1 MWWYKLSGEKEIIM
15 KKMKAAAVILALAL
29 PAGAGAMEFQT
40 PGAVGIG
47 GAGVARATDARAV
60 YWNPGG
66 LAFPEKNFSSRLNL
80 GTGININSSLAAN
93 VDKIGKMDVNDLKNL
108 SFTSGSLDTTANAS
122 ATAQAVEYIGIVN
135 DLAINRGTMTAT
147 PGGFL
152 AFQYR
157 GIGVAAIMSSEI
169 ISYPIPDTKNVRPG
183 DPTLTTVPLFAIGIG
198 AVGAT
203 TSGTLFDSTQRTA
216 IEAAFLTSGATSAA
230 EAKAIVDR
238 LEAQLQAGNKSE
250 QTSQQL
256 ADALILMA
264 NSFTSGLSIEK
275 NTTAVFLSGF
285 ALAEIPVAYGH
296 QFDLGGF
303 GKLGLGA
310 AVKVMQGTT
319 SFTRKELITLKDSGD
334 IFKDVKNN
342 QTDSTNFG
350 IDLGTQWR
358 LEDVPIIGP
367 LNVGFVV
374 KNVNSPQFDSYKV
387 NGVSGPKVKVEPQAR
402 LGVAIDPLS
411 WLTIAADMDVSKN
424 KTVLPNVES
433 QVLGGGA
440 EAHFSWIAVRGGVY
454 KNMTDSAYK
463 PVLTA
468 GLSLGPQ
475 WLRLDVDGAMSTEKT
490 KYQNKDYPREVKI
503 DFGLSTMF

>member
-1 MWWYKLSGEKEIIM
+1 MWQYKLFSKKEICM

-93 VDKIGKMDVNDLKNL
+93 VDKIGKMDVNELKNL
-108 SFTSGSLDTTANAS
+108 SFSSSTSTADAAF

-135 DLAINRGTMTAT
+135 DLAINQGTMTAT

-152 AFQYR
+152 AFQYS
-157 GIGVAAIMSSEI
+157 GIGVAAVMTSEI
-169 ISYPIPDTKNVRPG
+169 ISYPKPDTINVRPG
-183 DPTLTTVPLFAIGIG
+183 DSAIATVPLFAAGIG
-198 AVGAT
+198 AVGAIAE
-203 TSGTLFDSTQRTA
+203 GTLFDTTQRNA
-216 IEAAFLTSGATSAA
+216 IEAAFLASGATSAA
-230 EAKAIVDR
+230 EAKNIVNT
-238 LEAQLQAGNKSE
+238 LEAKLQAGNKSE

-264 NSFTSGLSIEK
+264 KSFDPITGGQSIENNK
-275 NTTAVFLSGF
+275 TSVYLSGF

-296 QFDLGGF
+296 KFDLGGF

-310 AVKVMQGTT
+310 AVKIMQGTT
-319 SFTRKELITLKDSGD
+319 SYTSKELITLKDSGD

-342 QTDSTNFG
+342 QKDSTSFG
-350 IDLGTQWR
+350 IDLGAQWR
-358 LEDVPIIGP
+358 LEEVPIIGP
-367 LNVGFVV
+367 LNVGFVA
-374 KNVNSPQFDSYKV
+374 KNLNSPEFDSYLGTKY
-387 NGVSGPKVKVEPQAR
+387 KVKPQLR
-402 LGVAIDPLS
+402 LGVAIDPFS
-411 WLTIAADMDVSKN
+411 WLTFAADMDMTKN
-424 KTVLPNVES
+424 KTVLPNVDS

-440 EAHFSWIAVRGGVY
+440 EAHFSWIAIRGGVY

-468 GLSLGPQ
+468 GISLGPQ
-475 WLRLDVDGAMSTEKT
+475 WLRLDVDGAVSTEKT
-490 KYQNKDYPREVKI
+490 QYQNKDYPREVKI